1 MTISFGNFRFAGP
14 AGRRRITGNAAAH
27 LILLQLV
34 LPCAMPT
41 AWADPALEGEGTQAN
56 PYKISNAEELM
67 AIADDP
73 GAYYELT
80 GNIDLSGHVP
90 WNPLGTFNGHL
101 EGNGHKITGLMVNTT
116 GDHAGLFANI
126 GSDGVVQNLV
136 LENVSVIANGLY
148 SNAGALAGMLQG
160 SVSNV
165 RVSGGSVSGIAYLA
179 GGLVGSMFTGAQISK
194 SCSQIQ
200 TESQETLSNVGGLVG
215 YLTGGTISES
225 CVT

>member
-1 MTISFGNFRFAGP
+1 
-14 AGRRRITGNAAAH
+14 
-27 LILLQLV
+27 
-34 LPCAMPT
+34 
-41 AWADPALEGEGTQAN
+41 
-56 PYKISNAEELM
+56 
-67 AIADDP
+67 
-73 GAYYELT
+73 
-80 GNIDLSGHVP
+80 
-90 WNPLGTFNGHL
+90 
-101 EGNGHKITGLMVNTT
+101 ITGLMVNTT

-225 CVT
+225 CVTGPVTGESAVGGLARYAFNVSIVDSYATGTVTGSYVAGGLIGMTAGPVSLERVYAAGAVTGGMTVMGALV